1 MREKPD
7 SPLCPQLSTF
17 CCFFSIRSGANFVG
31 WFNFLLNALYIGS
44 CVKSLA
50 SVRDAI
56 DIYEDRLDSDYI
68 NYVYPALHK
77 LKDMAHSCTSDK
89 KLYEAMTSTLFTN
102 KDDWRQFLL
111 KHETILKKCPILEYN
126 YTLVEALSYIEESL
140 MPQFYWSI
148 SIPFLV
154 LILAIFWLTV
164 VETTSSIRLMKST
177 AYSFIAAIVIQI
189 ILQFAFI
196 ANFHGKFKILFQKNV
211 GRDPTGAPKLV
222 LGDGIDWTVW
232 FIFVIY
238 SLFNVYAIPV
248 IVTHVN
254 NFERQ
259 LKDERILQQESKQSD
274 DPEEFAV
281 SYNRMGSR
289 NRSFRIEDDPMGDN
303 FRQSLEDIRVGFR
316 DSAPKTP
323 SLSRVTSL
331 TDEPIKEEDEPPIH

>member
-1 MREKPD
+1 MKEKPD
-7 SPLCPQLSTF
+7 SPLCPQLSSF
-17 CCFFSIRSGANFVG
+17 CCFFSVRSGANFVG

-56 DIYEDRLDSDYI
+56 DIYEDRLESDYI
-68 NYVYPALHK
+68 QYVYPALHK
-77 LKDMAHSCTSDK
+77 LKDIAGKCTDDR
-89 KLYEAMTSTLFTN
+89 KLYQAMTSTMFTN
-102 KDDWRQFLL
+102 KNDWREFLA
-111 KHETILKKCPILEYN
+111 KHESILSQCPILEYN
-126 YTLVEALSYIEESL
+126 YTLIEALDYIENSL
-140 MPQFYWSI
+140 MPQFYWST

-196 ANFHGKFKILFQKNV
+196 AHFHGKFKILFQKRV
-211 GRDPTGAPKLV
+211 GHDQTGAPKLV
-222 LGDGIDWTVW
+222 LGDGIHWTLW
-232 FIFVIY
+232 FTFIIY
-238 SLFNVYAIPV
+238 SFFNVYAIPV

-259 LKDERILQQESKQSD
+259 LMDERILQQESKPTG

-281 SYNRMGSR
+281 SYNRMGAR

-316 DSAPKTP
+316 DTQPKTP

-331 TDEPIKEEDEPPIH
+331 TDEPIKEEEE